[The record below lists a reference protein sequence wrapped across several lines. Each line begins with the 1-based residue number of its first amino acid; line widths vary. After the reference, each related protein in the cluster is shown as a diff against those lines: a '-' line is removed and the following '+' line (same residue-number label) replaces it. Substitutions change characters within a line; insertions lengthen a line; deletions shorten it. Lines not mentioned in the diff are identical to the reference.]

1 MERIA
6 SDLSGRDVGV
16 IGLPAVLLA
25 AGLSG
30 AAWGLTK
37 LRCGGGQGAD
47 VFGIGWT
54 RSTYCRALHLP
65 GFPASAASV
74 LFTVGLFLFPV
85 VVTSIGLFIAYRT
98 GASGVLGRAMR
109 AAGAVI
115 VVSFV
120 LVIFASA
127 SYRGP

>member
-98 GASGVLGRAMR
+98 GALDRAGFDGDR
-109 AAGAVI
+109 VCWCGGTVGGSVDTI
-115 VVSFV
+115 
-120 LVIFASA
+120 
-127 SYRGP
+127 